1 MLVRSASRAAILSVS
16 MRCSTA
22 RFSRR
27 RSRSANE
34 VERPRTVLRALV
46 FVIVLRTS
54 TVYRACWLCDAIE
67 ATHNH
72 GAQTSPPS
80 GSWFRGCWAV
90 ADGRAIEARPSA
102 SRSRPGCADAV
113 LPGRWLWWLRRP
125 SRATQPLPVVP
136 TPDGAGTTFKT
147 LQVRLLISPCSVL
160 SLGTRFASPKTAE
173 AVRSPSVQISRSLR
187 SHVLSSESEGDRTA
201 SAVTLLA
208 LSVPEANPDARLRL

>member
-46 FVIVLRTS
+46 FVIVFRTS
-54 TVYRACWLCDAIE
+54 TVYRAYWLCEAIE
-67 ATHNH
+67 ASHNH
-72 GAQTSPPS
+72 GAQTSPSS
-80 GSWFRGCWAV
+80 GSWFRGGWAV
-90 ADGRAIEARPSA
+90 ADDRAIEAQPSA
-102 SRSRPGCADAV
+102 PRSRPGCADAV
-113 LPGRWLWWLRRP
+113 LPGRRLWWLRRP

-136 TPDGAGTTFKT
+136 TPDGAGTTFET
-147 LQVRLLISPCSVL
+147 LQVRRSSHFGKSL

-187 SHVLSSESEGDRTA
+187 SHALIRIRRGSNSLSRHTTGTFS
-201 SAVTLLA
+201 
-208 LSVPEANPDARLRL
+208 P

>member
-46 FVIVLRTS
+46 FVIVFRTS

-90 ADGRAIEARPSA
+90 ADDRAIEARPSA

-113 LPGRWLWWLRRP
+113 LPGRRLWWLRRP

-147 LQVRLLISPCSVL
+147 LQVRLLISCSVL
-160 SLGTRFASPKTAE
+160 SLGTRFASPKTTE
-173 AVRSPSVQISRSLR
+173 AVRSPSDSDERTWERSDL
-187 SHVLSSESEGDRTA
+187 EICTEGDRTA
-201 SAVTLLA
+201 SVVTLLA
-208 LSVPEANPDARLRL
+208 LSGPEADHELR

>member
-1 MLVRSASRAAILSVS
+1 MST
-16 MRCSTA
+16 RCSTA

-27 RSRSANE
+27 RSRSAND

-46 FVIVLRTS
+46 FVIVFRTS

-90 ADGRAIEARPSA
+90 ADDRAIEARPSA
-102 SRSRPGCADAV
+102 SRSRPGCTDAV
-113 LPGRWLWWLRRP
+113 LPGRRLWWLCRP

-160 SLGTRFASPKTAE
+160 SLGHASRVQDGLKGLEPLLSRFSEVASLLLVPHIRRGSSPFKPLHYWHFQSPK
-173 AVRSPSVQISRSLR
+173 QIMSY
-187 SHVLSSESEGDRTA
+187 DRRCDDHLPPQRRGW
-201 SAVTLLA
+201 V
-208 LSVPEANPDARLRL
+208 

>member
-46 FVIVLRTS
+46 FVIVFRTS

-90 ADGRAIEARPSA
+90 ADDRAIEARPSA
-102 SRSRPGCADAV
+102 SRSRPDCTDAV
-113 LPGRWLWWLRRP
+113 LPGRRLWWLRRP

-147 LQVRLLISPCSVL
+147 PQVRRSSHFGKSL
-160 SLGTRFASPKTAE
+160 SLGHASRLQDGWKGLEPLLDRFRK
-173 AVRSPSVQISRSLR
+173 SLP
-187 SHVLSSESEGDRTA
+187 
-201 SAVTLLA
+201 AVTLLA
-208 LSVPEANPDARLRL
+208 LSVPEADHELR

>member
-1 MLVRSASRAAILSVS
+1 

-46 FVIVLRTS
+46 FVIVFRTS

-113 LPGRWLWWLRRP
+113 LPGRRLWWLRRP

-147 LQVRLLISPCSVL
+147 LQVRRSRYFGKSL
-160 SLGTRFASPKTAE
+160 SLGHASRVQDGLKGLEPLLDRFRK
-173 AVRSPSVQISRSLR
+173 SLR
-187 SHVLSSESEGDRTA
+187 SYLFLRSEEVQVPSSRHTTGTFSPR
-201 SAVTLLA
+201 SR
-208 LSVPEANPDARLRL
+208 S